1 MISVVILGSGNVAT
15 HLTRAFLKADDIN
28 VAQIYSRNVENINY
42 LKKKTLITD
51 DLENLKNADIYIISI
66 TDDAIEEFSKNLEL
80 KGKLV
85 VHTSGSVNMNVL
97 NGNFD
102 KGVFYPLQ
110 TFTKASKIKFNKVPI
125 CIESSTEKGL
135 VLLEKLAS
143 SISKN
148 VYIIDSKQ
156 REKLHLSAVFVNNF
170 ANHMYQI
177 GNEICEDSNVPF
189 EVLYPLIKETAKK
202 VTKISPKDAQTGP
215 AKRNDIEVMEKQISQ
230 LTDHQKKIYK
240 LLSASILKK
249 HN

>member
-66 TDDAIEEFSKNLEL
+66 TDDAIEEFSKSLEL

-177 GNEICEDSNVPF
+177 GNEICEDNNVPF